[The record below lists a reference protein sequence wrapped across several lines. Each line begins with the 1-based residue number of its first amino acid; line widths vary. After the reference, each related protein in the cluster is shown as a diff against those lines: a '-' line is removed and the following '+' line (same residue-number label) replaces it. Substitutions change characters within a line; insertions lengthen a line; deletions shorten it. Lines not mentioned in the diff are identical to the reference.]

1 MAGFTLHEHDCALD
15 EALDF
20 LNTKELVS
28 GSLVDHLETPG
39 HAFDWLAARQ
49 LVHAELLDR
58 ERLRATEDPETGARA
73 LARVRRVRD
82 ALRELTAAVV
92 ERRKAA
98 PGALAEVNRA
108 IRAREVIELEATD
121 DGVRVGHR
129 HVGDPVDDAL
139 ARLAEPI
146 VHEISG
152 GRPERLRICDNDTCR
167 WVFYDTSRTGRR
179 RWCDMSTCGNQAKA
193 ARHRARKRGE
203 ADAADAAA
211 PSTAASQPGP
221 SSPAA
226 N

>member
-1 MAGFTLHEHDCALD
+1 VNAPNSHDHDCALD

-20 LNTKELVS
+20 LNTRELVS
-28 GSLVDHLETPG
+28 GSLVDHFETPD
-39 HAFDWLAARQ
+39 HAFDWLATRG
-49 LVHAELLDR
+49 LVHAELLAR
-58 ERLRATEDPETGARA
+58 ERRRVAEDPEMGARA

-82 ALRELTAAVV
+82 ALRELTDAVV

-98 PGALAEVNRA
+98 PSALAEVNRA
-108 IRAREVIELEATD
+108 IRAREVIELEPTD

-129 HVGDPVDDAL
+129 HVGDPIDDAL

-167 WVFYDTSRTGRR
+167 WVFYDGSPTGRR
-179 RWCDMSTCGNQAKA
+179 RWCSMASCGNRAKA
-193 ARHRARKRGE
+193 ARHRARVKAT
-203 ADAADAAA
+203 ADQEQVSA
-211 PSTAASQPGP
+211 P
-221 SSPAA
+221 